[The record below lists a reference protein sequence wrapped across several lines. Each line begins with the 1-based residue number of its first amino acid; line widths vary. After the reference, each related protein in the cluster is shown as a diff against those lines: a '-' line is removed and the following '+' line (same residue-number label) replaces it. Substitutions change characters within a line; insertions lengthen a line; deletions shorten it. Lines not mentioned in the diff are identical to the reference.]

1 MLYRIRKITIF
12 WGVVFYAAFVSQ
24 AVVAAVLSTESPPS
38 IPSGV
43 AKPRAQAITLDSIVL
58 RANEQNNIQVVLRFS
73 DTIDAPQN
81 FSVEDPPII
90 AFDFAHIKN
99 KISREALQTISATGV
114 LKNVDIVESEDK
126 TRVVLNLKK
135 MVAFDLKFNANEIAI
150 DLYAIE
156 SSEKPIVK
164 KLSKSSEDYNIKS
177 FDFRRGDNGE
187 GRLIVS
193 LSNQKASVDVIETL
207 NQTTLA
213 FIGAGIEDNLLK
225 KYDVVDFATPVHG
238 VEITRDDGVVN
249 FRVSTKGDYNK
260 IVYQLDNQFILEA
273 RPKKSDGKVLDNIG
287 GGYSGNKISLNFQNI
302 EIRAVLQVIADFSKF
317 NMIASDSV
325 KGNITLRLDNI
336 PWDQA
341 LDIILKSK
349 GLDKRQT
356 GNVMMVGSSEEL
368 ASREKSELENQK
380 QAQEL
385 GVLKSELIQINYAQA
400 DDIAAMLKDKS
411 NSLLTSRGNVTVDK
425 RTNTLLIQDIPGKII
440 EVQSLLKKLDIP
452 VRQVEIS
459 TQIVETN
466 TTIASTLGMR
476 FGGGANAGI
485 GHRQLGIGSRV
496 EKARAIA
503 DLGRMPASRAEA
515 VATNGAVPTSTAP
528 SGLADGTLPKVLNT
542 EGLFSDL
549 GGTAIPS
556 AGNVASM
563 GLALARLPNG
573 TLLDLELQALEFE
586 STTKTLARPKLVTMD
601 QVKASVSK
609 GQQIPYAE
617 SSASGAVTTAYQ
629 NAVLKLDVTPHIT
642 ADDRISL
649 DLDISNDVLGI
660 IPSGQGASG
669 APINTTSIQTKV
681 LANNGETIVLGG
693 ILQVSDVKGQSRV
706 PFFGSL
712 PIIGGLFRNKNVSSN
727 PDELLIF
734 ITPRIINTLKDK
746 A

>member
-1 MLYRIRKITIF
+1 MLYRVRRTTIF
-12 WGVVFYAAFVSQ
+12 LGIVFYAAFLSQ
-24 AVVAAVLSTESPPS
+24 MATAAVQSATP
-38 IPSGV
+38 I
-43 AKPRAQAITLDSIVL
+43 PRAQVITLDDVVL

-73 DTIDAPQN
+73 GAVNVPQN
-81 FSVEDPPII
+81 FSVEDPPTI
-90 AFDFAHIKN
+90 AFDFDHIKN
-99 KISREALQTISATGV
+99 KTSREALQTISATGV
-114 LKNVDIVESEDK
+114 LENVDILESEDK
-126 TRVVLNLKK
+126 TRVVLNLAK
-135 MVAFDLKFNANEIAI
+135 MVTFDLKVNQNEVLI
-150 DLYAIE
+150 DLDAIQ

-164 KLSKSSEDYNIKS
+164 KLTKSSEAYSIQS

-193 LSNQKASVDVIETL
+193 LSNTKASVDVVESL

-213 FIGAGIEDNLLK
+213 FVGASIEDKLLK
-225 KYDVVDFATPVHG
+225 KYDVVDFATPIQG
-238 VEITRDDGVVN
+238 FEITRDEGVVN
-249 FRVSTKGDYNK
+249 VRVSTTEDYNK

-273 RPKKSDGKVLDNIG
+273 RPKTNDDKVLDNTAG
-287 GGYSGNKISLNFQNI
+287 NYTGNKISLNFQNI
-302 EIRAVLQVIADFSKF
+302 EIRAILQVIADFSKF

-325 KGNITLRLDNI
+325 RGSITLRLDNL

-385 GVLKSELIQINYAQA
+385 GILKSELIQINYAQA
-400 DDIAAMLKDKS
+400 DDIATMLKDKT

-440 EVQSLLKKLDIP
+440 EVKALLKKLDIP

-459 TQIVETN
+459 TQLVQADKSLED
-466 TTIASTLGMR
+466 SLGVR
-476 FGGGANAGI
+476 FGGGANAGF
-485 GHRQLGIGSRV
+485 GHRQIGIGAGV
-496 EKARAIA
+496 ERARAIA
-503 DLGRMPASRAEA
+503 STEQPPPPDPVMAQSVMATRGTLMP
-515 VATNGAVPTSTAP
+515 TVPTVQNS
-528 SGLADGTLPKVLNT
+528 

-549 GGTAIPS
+549 GATAT
-556 AGNVASM
+556 AGGLAQV

-573 TLLDLELQALEFE
+573 TLLDLELQALEYE
-586 STTKTLARPKLVTMD
+586 TSTKTLSRPKLVTMD
-601 QVKASVSK
+601 QVKATVSK
-609 GQQIPYAE
+609 GIQVPYQQA
-617 SSASGAVTTAYQ
+617 SSSGASTTAYQ

-649 DLDISNDVLGI
+649 DLDISNDTVGTPLNG
-660 IPSGQGASG
+660 SSS
-669 APINTTSIQTKV
+669 INTSSIQTKV
-681 LANNGETIVLGG
+681 LVSNGDTLVLGG
-693 ILQVSDVKGQSRV
+693 VLSIADKTTQGRV

-712 PIIGGLFRNKNVSSN
+712 PVIGGLFRNKYTSHAPS
-727 PDELLIF
+727 ELIIF
-734 ITPRIINTLKDK
+734 ITPKIINTFKDK

>member
-1 MLYRIRKITIF
+1 MLYRIRQTTIF
-12 WGVVFYAAFVSQ
+12 LGVVFYAAFLSQ
-24 AVVAAVLSTESPPS
+24 AAVAAVLSTAPM
-38 IPSGV
+38 
-43 AKPRAQAITLDSIVL
+43 PRAQVITLDDIVL
-58 RANEQNNIQVVLRFS
+58 RANEQNNVQVVLRFS
-73 DTIDAPQN
+73 DAVSTPQN
-81 FSVEDPPII
+81 FSVEDPPTI
-90 AFDFAHIKN
+90 AFDFNHVKN
-99 KISREALQTISATGV
+99 KTSREALQTISATGV
-114 LKNVDIVESEDK
+114 LQNVDILESNDK
-126 TRVVLNLKK
+126 TRVVLNLVK
-135 MVAFDLKFNANEIAI
+135 MVRFDLKVNKNEVLI
-150 DLYAIE
+150 DLDAIQ
-156 SSEKPIVK
+156 SSEKPMIK
-164 KLSKSSEDYNIKS
+164 KIAKSSEAYNIQS

-193 LSNQKASVDVIETL
+193 LSSTKASVDVIEAL

-213 FIGAGIEDNLLK
+213 FVGASIEDKLLK
-225 KYDVVDFATPVHG
+225 KYDVVDFATPIHG
-238 VEITRDDGVVN
+238 FEITRDDGVVN
-249 FRVSTKGDYNK
+249 ISVSTTNDYNK

-273 RPKKSDGKVLDNIG
+273 RPKKNDDKVLDNTISS
-287 GGYSGNKISLNFQNI
+287 YSGNKISLNFQNI
-302 EIRAVLQVIADFSKF
+302 EIRSVLQIIADFSKF

-325 KGNITLRLDNI
+325 RGNITLRLDNI

-349 GLDKRQT
+349 GLDKRQA
-356 GNVMMVGSSEEL
+356 GNVMMVGSSDEL

-380 QAQEL
+380 QVQEL
-385 GVLKSELIQINYAQA
+385 GILRSELIQINYAQA
-400 DDIAAMLKDKS
+400 DDIATMLKDKT

-425 RTNTLLIQDIPGKII
+425 RTNTLLIQDIPVKIM
-440 EVQSLLKKLDIP
+440 EVQALLKKLDIP

-476 FGGGANAGI
+476 FGGGANAAF
-485 GHRQLGIGSRV
+485 GHRQIGVGSRI

-503 DLGRMPASRAEA
+503 DNGSMPGS
-515 VATNGAVPTSTAP
+515 GAVIVNTSAEK
-528 SGLADGTLPKVLNT
+528 GLADISVPTLKNT

-549 GGTAIPS
+549 GANAI
-556 AGNVASM
+556 GNAKGVATM

-609 GQQIPYAE
+609 GTQIPYQEA
-617 SSASGAVTTAYQ
+617 SSSGATTTAYQ

-649 DLDISNDVLGI
+649 DLNISNDAAGDAIAGSGI
-660 IPSGQGASG
+660 
-669 APINTTSIQTKV
+669 PINTTAIQTKV
-681 LANNGETIVLGG
+681 LVDNAETIILGG
-693 ILQVSDVKGQSRV
+693 ILQVKDSKTQNRV
-706 PFFGSL
+706 PFFGNL
-712 PIIGGLFRNKNVSSN
+712 PIIGGLFRNKNVSYN

-734 ITPRIINTLKDK
+734 ITPRIINMLKDK